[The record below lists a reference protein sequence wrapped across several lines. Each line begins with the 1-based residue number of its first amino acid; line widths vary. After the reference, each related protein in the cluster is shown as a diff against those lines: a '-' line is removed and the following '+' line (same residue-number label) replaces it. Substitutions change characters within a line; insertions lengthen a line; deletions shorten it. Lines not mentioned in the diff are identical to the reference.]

1 MSLRALLLIV
11 FLAVGSAPGLRAQIL
26 TGDPASSAS
35 QFFSSQTGSYYN
47 FSSNSG
53 CDLMV
58 SVWGFVR
65 NPGRYKVPCE
75 TNLLDLLSFCGGPND
90 RGADVYLD
98 RGRVVRGS
106 GADSPN
112 EIAEVYEVDVE
123 KYLDL
128 RTTPTAT
135 SDLFLFPGDLIIVDG
150 KENRGDMIL
159 RIAQIVVAIASIIT
173 STIAVV
179 NIASK

>member
-1 MSLRALLLIV
+1 MSLRTLSVILLFV
-11 FLAVGSAPGLRAQIL
+11 VGSAPGLRAQIL

-35 QFFSSQTGSYYN
+35 QFFSTQSGSYYN

-75 TNLLDLLSFCGGPND
+75 TNLLDLLSYCGGPND

-98 RGRVVRGS
+98 RVRIIRRG
-106 GADSPN
+106 GADNPN
-112 EIAEVYEVDVE
+112 EIAQVYEVDVE
-123 KYLDL
+123 KYLEL
-128 RTTPTAT
+128 RTTPTVT
-135 SDLFLFPGDLIIVDG
+135 SDMFLFPGDLIIVDG